1 MKKIL
6 AFVFI
11 GSALVGCRKE
21 EVGTTDGP
29 NLTDIYGTF
38 EVVTGLATSQ
48 PTVDFA
54 AGESIHFTA
63 ETTKLTDWKL
73 TITGQTSGAEKIIE
87 GVGKVLDASNA
98 SWDGSTTN
106 FPMFRAETCDVMLTF
121 DGESDTL
128 TTMVTVNSAK
138 VNQGFILADFETGYL
153 SGWTNFIQSGGNMD
167 FNIKTDG
174 TAPQEG
180 SYINM
185 QGTVNWDWLIGLLDF
200 NASAYN
206 ETTLPLTDNADNLY
220 FNALVYGEVG
230 LPNSRVLF
238 RFDEDENEDG
248 TFSETS
254 EDQYQKEIIIDWEG
268 WRLISLRYSELDG
281 GGTGDGAFDPD
292 KLNKVSVLHLANPSS
307 GFAKSGLD
315 YMIFTENAPLQP

>member
-6 AFVFI
+6 AFILI
-11 GSALVGCRKE
+11 GSALVSCRKE
-21 EVGTTDGP
+21 EVGVTEGP

-38 EVVTGLATSQ
+38 SVVTALAPSQ

-54 AGESIHFTA
+54 AGETVYFTA
-63 ETTKLTDWKL
+63 ETSKLTDWKL

-87 GVGKVLDASNA
+87 GVGTMLSQSDAI
-98 SWDGSTTN
+98 WDGSTTN
-106 FPMFRAETCDVMLTF
+106 FPMFQAEVCDVSLTF
-121 DGESDTL
+121 DGETDTL
-128 TTMVTVNSAK
+128 TTTVTVGAAK
-138 VNQGFILADFETGYL
+138 VNQGFVLADFETGYL

-167 FNIKTDG
+167 FNIKTDA
-174 TAPQEG
+174 TSPQEG

-200 NASAYN
+200 NATAYN
-206 ETTLPLTDNADNLY
+206 ETTLPLSDNASNLY
-220 FNALVYGEVG
+220 FNALVYGEAG
-230 LPNSRVLF
+230 LSNSLVLF

-248 TFSETS
+248 TFDGAS
-254 EDQYQKEIIIDWEG
+254 EDQFQKEIPIDWVG
-268 WRLISLRYSELDG
+268 WRLISIRYDELDG

-315 YMIFTENAPLQP
+315 YMIFTENGPLQP